1 MFMENRWQIN
11 QEDYIHSQIKAVQQ
25 QSPIIN
31 LTLIVIHN
39 KTSGEEEIIIR
50 RRIVQ
55 YAFV

>member
-11 QEDYIHSQIKAVQQ
+11 QEDYINSQIKAVQQ

-31 LTLIVIHN
+31 LILIVIHN
-39 KTSGEEEIIIR
+39 KTSGEEEIIKR

>member
-11 QEDYIHSQIKAVQQ
+11 QEDYSHSQIKAVQQ

-31 LTLIVIHN
+31 LILIVIHN
-39 KTSGEEEIIIR
+39 KTSGEEEISKW